1 MLPNGRTPLPALL
14 LGALVLA
21 ACADGVPTSPSTAP
35 RPAPSLITAEVTAPV
50 CETLTFDEFARGDYV
65 TTVSSG
71 PLTLAVSAVAF
82 SNTSGAVAT
91 QARAFD
97 TDHVSLSANDGTDM
111 EWSGAFA
118 RCPTCS
124 GLERTLIV
132 DRLGT
137 TAVIDQNAG
146 GILTLSGFA
155 STPGYYVESF
165 TVVDNDLTE
174 PGVRLLVD
182 GTLAATATPM
192 GDGSVQTVTVPGTTT
207 ITDRIEFVLGTETL
221 NDGTGSG
228 SIDNIRLCTNPDL
241 GCTRT
246 PGFWKNHAGL
256 GPQDDVL
263 SQYLPIWLGTAGGTY
278 SVQVTSAA
286 QAAGILTPSGSNGIL
301 KLRLH
306 LLAAKLNVAAGASP
320 SAISSTI
327 AAADAFL
334 ATHSSSSWSSL
345 SATERAQVLAWA
357 ATLDSYN
364 NGDIGPGHCS

>member
-1 MLPNGRTPLPALL
+1 MLPNGRAPLPALL

-21 ACADGVPTSPSTAP
+21 ACADGVPTSPSSAP
-35 RPAPSLITAEVTAPV
+35 RPAPSLITTEVPGPV
-50 CETLTFDEFARGDYV
+50 CETLTFDEFARGAYV
-65 TTVSSG
+65 TSVTAG
-71 PLTLAVSAVAF
+71 PLTLAVSATAF

-111 EWSGAFA
+111 EWSGAFS

-124 GLERTLIV
+124 GLERTLMV

-137 TAVIDQNAG
+137 TSVIDQNAG

-182 GTLAATATPM
+182 GTLAATATPL
-192 GDGSVQTVTVPGTTT
+192 GDGSVQSVAVPGTTT
-207 ITDRIEFVLGTETL
+207 ITDRIEFVLGTAAL

-228 SIDNIRLCTNPDL
+228 SIDNIRLCTNPDT
-241 GCTRT
+241 GCTST
-246 PGFWKNHAGL
+246 PGYWKNHAGY
-256 GPQDDVL
+256 GPQADVL
-263 SQYLPIWLGTAGGTY
+263 SEHLPIWLGTAGGTY
-278 SVQVTSAA
+278 SVQVTTAA
-286 QAAGILTPSGSNGIL
+286 QAVSILTPSGTNGIL

-306 LLAAKLNVAAGASP
+306 LLAAKLNIANGANP
-320 SAISSTI
+320 SAISAEI
-327 AAADAFL
+327 DAADAFL
-334 ATHSSSSWSSL
+334 ATHSAGSWWSL
-345 SATERAQVLAWA
+345 SASERAQVLAWKSA
-357 ATLDSYN
+357 FDSYN
-364 NGDIGPGHCS
+364 NGVIGPGHCS